1 MPVSRL
7 EVIPC
12 PIRTL
17 PLGLPGVTPLR
28 LRTTGVATAIYWWA
42 SFAPTCRG
50 QVGKHYTSKVGKA
63 LPAMVFGM
71 VADVGSVGKS
81 RLSLLPLLR
90 HLLRQGDPE
99 TKVSI

>member
-1 MPVSRL
+1 
-7 EVIPC
+7 
-12 PIRTL
+12 
-17 PLGLPGVTPLR
+17 
-28 LRTTGVATAIYWWA
+28 
-42 SFAPTCRG
+42 
-50 QVGKHYTSKVGKA
+50 VGKHYTSKVGKA

-81 RLSLLPLLR
+81 RLSLLPLLPLLR

>member
-1 MPVSRL
+1 
-7 EVIPC
+7 
-12 PIRTL
+12 
-17 PLGLPGVTPLR
+17 
-28 LRTTGVATAIYWWA
+28 
-42 SFAPTCRG
+42 
-50 QVGKHYTSKVGKA
+50 VGKHYTSKVGKA